1 MLKKEYTQDEL
12 YDEAMKMYASGY
24 DNVYIE
30 LQFAEQGVSKD
41 SIKEVIK
48 KIKQARKRE
57 QRSKGIKLMIGGA
70 ATVAVGILFTLISF
84 NSESPIGYVLYG
96 LIVLGFMSFAKGLVD
111 MF

>member
-1 MLKKEYTQDEL
+1 MKKEYTTEEL

-30 LQFAEQGVSKD
+30 LQFAEQGATKD
-41 SIKEVIK
+41 AIKDVVNR
-48 KIKQARKRE
+48 IKQARKRE
-57 QRSKGIKLMIGGA
+57 QRAKGVKLMIGGA

-84 NSESPIGYVLYG
+84 NSESPVGYVLYG
-96 LIVLGFMSFAKGLVD
+96 VIVLGFMSFAKGLVD

>member
-1 MLKKEYTQDEL
+1 MKKEYTQEEL
-12 YDEAMKMYASGY
+12 YDEAMKMYASGF

-30 LQFAEQGVSKD
+30 LQFAEQGVSID
-41 SIKEVIK
+41 NVKEVIK

-57 QRSKGIKLMIGGA
+57 LRSKGIKLMIGGT
-70 ATVAVGILFTLISF
+70 ATVVVGILFTLISF
-84 NSESPIGYVLYG
+84 NSESPVRYVLYG

>member
-1 MLKKEYTQDEL
+1 
-12 YDEAMKMYASGY
+12 MKMYASGY

-30 LQFAEQGVSKD
+30 LQFAEQGVSID
-41 SIKEVIK
+41 NVKEVIK

-57 QRSKGIKLMIGGA
+57 QRSKGIKLMIGGT

-84 NSESPIGYVLYG
+84 NSESPVGYVLYA